1 MASVDP
7 FGRGIL
13 CPFQRDGKG
22 DFAHG
27 DGLPLLRSDIGEL
40 LGIIGPARAEPGEVP
55 WRTDLGSRVVQ
66 LKHRGIHAEM
76 TRATAELETA
86 GALRKWEPR
95 VVVGPVRVTSGELA
109 DTALAVHVSYRP
121 ARLPGAP
128 ADAVTLKV
136 KE

>member
-1 MASVDP
+1 MANVDQ

-22 DFAHG
+22 DFANG
-27 DGLPLLRSDIGEL
+27 DGLPILRSDIGEL
-40 LGIIGPARAEPGEVP
+40 LGILGPARAEPGEVP

-66 LKHRGIHAEM
+66 LKHRGIHKEM
-76 TRATAELETA
+76 TRATAELEVSGT
-86 GALRKWEPR
+86 LRKWEPR
-95 VVVGPVRVTSGELA
+95 VVVGPTEITSGELG
-109 DTALAVHVSYRP
+109 DTALSVRATFRP

-128 ADAVTLKV
+128 VDAVTVKV

>member
-1 MASVDP
+1 MANVDQ

-22 DFAHG
+22 DFANG

-55 WRTDLGSRVVQ
+55 WRTDLGSRVVF

-76 TRATAELETA
+76 TRATAELETS
-86 GALRKWEPR
+86 GAIRKWDRR
-95 VVVGPVRVTSGELA
+95 VVVGPTQITSGELA
-109 DTALAVHVSYRP
+109 ETALSVRVTFRP
-121 ARLPGAP
+121 ASQPGAP